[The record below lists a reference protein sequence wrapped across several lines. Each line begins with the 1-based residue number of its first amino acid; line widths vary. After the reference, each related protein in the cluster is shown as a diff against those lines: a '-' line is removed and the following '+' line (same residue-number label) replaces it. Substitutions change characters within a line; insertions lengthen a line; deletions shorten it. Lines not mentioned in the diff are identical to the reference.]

1 MEVEEKKK
9 LNEVEKIKLK
19 ENKMKYSFLRTKK
32 ERLLDLIEREKDEIE
47 ILKDEGSRM
56 GNLAYSY
63 ANTISTRD
71 IEKTISLEKVRVCDL
86 TSIN

>member
-56 GNLAYSY
+56 GNLTYSY